1 MLGAG
6 KQFVRHVVPAILKP
20 LRVLWNELIAFVFV
34 AFGVLV
40 GFSTYRKYQAEQANA
55 DLVVLMAIVG
65 GGFFTLLLLWLGFAS
80 WLRARRI
87 SRG

>member
-6 KQFVRHVVPAILKP
+6 KQFARHIVPAIIKP
-20 LRVLWNELIAFVFV
+20 LRVLWNEIIAFVFV

-40 GFSTYRKYQAEQANA
+40 GFSTWRKYQAEQANA
-55 DLVVLMAIVG
+55 DLVMLMAIVG
-65 GGFFTLLLLWLGFAS
+65 GGFFTLLLLWFGFSS

>member
-40 GFSTYRKYQAEQANA
+40 GFSTYRKYQAEQTDA
-55 DLVVLMAIVG
+55 DLVMLMAIVG
-65 GGFFTLLLLWLGFAS
+65 GAFFTLLLLWLGVSS

-87 SRG
+87 SRS